1 MKAITLGAG
10 KRLVWGVVDDV
21 GAPGPGE
28 VCIAVVATAV
38 NRADLAQRLGLYPP
52 PPGAS
57 AILGLE
63 CSGHIEAVGEGVDT
77 LKVGDAVC
85 ALLAGGGYAERVV
98 CPAVQCLRVPR
109 GLTLEQAAAIPEVWS
124 TAWLNLW
131 GEGRLQPHERV
142 LVHAGASGVGTA
154 AIQLCRLSG
163 NPVAVTVGS
172 DEKAE
177 RCLALGA
184 SLAVN
189 RKAGPWRDAVRAWGA
204 PAVIL
209 DPVGGDY
216 LEDDLAV
223 LAYGGRLVFIGV
235 MSGTKAPLDL
245 ARLLVKRQQITG
257 STLRARSAAE
267 KGAILNG
274 LEHAAWAAF
283 VDGAVAPVID
293 RVLPITRAEEAHGA
307 VASDVTFGKVVLT
320 VSGA

>member
-1 MKAITLGAG
+1 MKAIVVGAG
-10 KRLVWGVVDDV
+10 GRLTWDVVQDV

-28 VCIAVVATAV
+28 VRIAVAATAV

-57 AILGLE
+57 PILGLE
-63 CSGHIEAVGEGVDT
+63 CSGHIEAVGEGVES
-77 LKVGDAVC
+77 LHVGDAVC
-85 ALLAGGGYAERVV
+85 ALLAGGGYAQRVV
-98 CPAVQCLRVPR
+98 CPAVQCLRVPS
-109 GLTLEQAAAIPEVWS
+109 GLTLEQAAAVPEVWS
-124 TAWLNLW
+124 TARLNLW
-131 GEGRLQPHERV
+131 GEGRLQPGERA

-154 AIQLCRLSG
+154 AIQLCRLAG

-172 DEKAE
+172 DDKVA

-235 MSGTKAPLDL
+235 MSGTRASLDL
-245 ARLLVKRQQITG
+245 ARLLFKRQQIVG
-257 STLRARSAAE
+257 STLRSRPAAE
-267 KGAILNG
+267 KGVILRG
-274 LEHAAWAAF
+274 LEQAAWAAF
-283 VDGAVAPVID
+283 AAGAIAPIID
-293 RVLPITRAEEAHGA
+293 RVLPILHAEEAHAA
-307 VASDVTFGKVVLT
+307 VASDATFGKVVLL
-320 VSGA
+320 VSGS